1 MITLRIIT
9 SALILHTATSAFL
22 SPTTPTSCN
31 PNTALPSTTTDIQ
44 TTTTPTTPPPSRRS
58 FLQSSTTLLTLL
70 TTTTTTLPSPAS
82 AAEEKRTMQQ
92 PLYPIL
98 RVREAA
104 EQEARLIKSGKF
116 KDVQRAN
123 VKLAVKFMLENYRL
137 NDNFIAASAFL
148 TGSGRIR
155 AIDAGQ
161 NTVQNLLTILEYF
174 DSSDVQNLKVGS
186 NSLGG
191 QKETIVLNG
200 LDATRK
206 GIDEFLSFFPR
217 DEVGEVVAR
226 INAENEMNLKEFDP
240 ELGQL
245 LNPTPQK

>member
-1 MITLRIIT
+1 
-9 SALILHTATSAFL
+9 
-22 SPTTPTSCN
+22 
-31 PNTALPSTTTDIQ
+31 
-44 TTTTPTTPPPSRRS
+44 
-58 FLQSSTTLLTLL
+58 
-70 TTTTTTLPSPAS
+70 
-82 AAEEKRTMQQ
+82 
-92 PLYPIL
+92 
-98 RVREAA
+98 
-104 EQEARLIKSGKF
+104 
-116 KDVQRAN
+116 
-123 VKLAVKFMLENYRL
+123 MLENYRL

-191 QKETIVLNG
+191 QKETIILNG
-200 LDATRK
+200 LDATRR

-217 DEVGEVVAR
+217 EEVGEVVAR

>member
-1 MITLRIIT
+1 
-9 SALILHTATSAFL
+9 
-22 SPTTPTSCN
+22 
-31 PNTALPSTTTDIQ
+31 
-44 TTTTPTTPPPSRRS
+44 
-58 FLQSSTTLLTLL
+58 
-70 TTTTTTLPSPAS
+70 
-82 AAEEKRTMQQ
+82 
-92 PLYPIL
+92 
-98 RVREAA
+98 
-104 EQEARLIKSGKF
+104 
-116 KDVQRAN
+116 
-123 VKLAVKFMLENYRL
+123 MLENYRL